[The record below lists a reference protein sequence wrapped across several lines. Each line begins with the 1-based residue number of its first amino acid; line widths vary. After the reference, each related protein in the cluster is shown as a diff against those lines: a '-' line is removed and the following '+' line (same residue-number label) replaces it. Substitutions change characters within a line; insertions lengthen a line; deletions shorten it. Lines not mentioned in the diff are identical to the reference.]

1 MAKCGRRACGRRRRS
16 DRVARSGSRAPS
28 LLGKEQTGG
37 RQPNGRSRPNR
48 PWRSVQ
54 WESLRQAKVT
64 WDGLPFTFD
73 MRGVEAIK
81 VGCTVA

>member
-1 MAKCGRRACGRRRRS
+1 MRTSSAIGSGRSFGQPRTFSAG
-16 DRVARSGSRAPS
+16 